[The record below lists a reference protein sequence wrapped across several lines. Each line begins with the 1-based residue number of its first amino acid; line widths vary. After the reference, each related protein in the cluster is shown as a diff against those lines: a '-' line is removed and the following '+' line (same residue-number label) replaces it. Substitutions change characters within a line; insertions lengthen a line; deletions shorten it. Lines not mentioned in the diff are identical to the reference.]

1 MNNANIGSAS
11 NVIGNPVNLIMSNA
25 TEEQLKKYDGSLG
38 LPAHSL
44 IIVNPLNNSKNDST
58 WNDICITDGN
68 NGIKHIIP
76 FTSIDKSQMYVETS
90 DSGERTLHTNFPATS
105 IDDVAFTCN
114 NGVLS
119 LKNLENL
126 KNLDEEIKK
135 FNSDVDAKISSAY
148 TAIDNYNDVAKKYN
162 TLIDSIK
169 SLADQDDIV
178 TQIQNKTNAIKN
190 TIDGINSYTINND
203 IQSKITDVNN
213 NIDELTS
220 KQDIIT
226 DQVNKINKLIADF
239 IPDSNEGNEGS
250 GGNEGEGSGGNE
262 GEGSG
267 GNEGEGGEGSGG
279 NTGNENKSKIL
290 KDIAD
295 IIQKT
300 NDSLTQSKAEYEQY
314 KNIIDN
320 LIDNTK
326 DELHREYKAL
336 KNSLN
341 DCVNNNLLPLVESQV
356 DTCLAN
362 DKLAEIFD
370 GAIGNILNGQDTEA
384 EAGILNSVSRAL
396 NGDGNAKTV
405 SEASTNLNSALNT
418 KIKDG
423 AAVAIADFSENVSKA
438 ITPKYVD
445 KRYFEVIQLKEV
457 DSEAPDT
464 EKNNVVITLSKP
476 LRDFFKDEEKLKG
489 AFDKLHGSIQF

>member
-90 DSGERTLHTNFPATS
+90 DSGERTLHTSFPATS

-135 FNSDVDAKISSAY
+135 FNSDVDAKISSAR

-162 TLIDSIK
+162 ALIDSIK

-178 TQIQNKTNAIKN
+178 TQIKNKTDAIKN
-190 TIDGINSYTINND
+190 TIDGINDYTINND
-203 IQSKITDVNN
+203 IQSKITDVNS
-213 NIDELTS
+213 NIDELNS

-239 IPDSNEGNEGS
+239 IPDSSEGNVGS

-267 GNEGEGGEGSGG
+267 GN
-279 NTGNENKSKIL
+279 TGNENKSKIL
-290 KDIAD
+290 KEIAD

-300 NDSLTQSKAEYEQY
+300 KDSLTQSKDEYEQY

-320 LIDNTK
+320 LVKNTK

-341 DCVNNNLLPLVESQV
+341 DCVNNNLLPLVEAQV

-362 DKLAEIFD
+362 DKLAEIFN
-370 GAIGNILNGQDTEA
+370 GAIGNILNGKDTEA

-418 KIKDG
+418 KIKDS

-445 KRYFEVIQLKEV
+445 KRYFEVVQLKEV
-457 DSEAPDT
+457 DSEAPKT
-464 EKNNVVITLSKP
+464 EENNVVITLSKP

>member
-90 DSGERTLHTNFPATS
+90 DSGERTLHTSFPATS

-135 FNSDVDAKISSAY
+135 FNSDVDAKISSAR

-162 TLIDSIK
+162 ALIDSIK

-178 TQIQNKTNAIKN
+178 TQIKNKTDAIKN
-190 TIDGINSYTINND
+190 TIDGINDYTINND
-203 IQSKITDVNN
+203 IQSKITDVNS
-213 NIDELTS
+213 NIDELNS

-239 IPDSNEGNEGS
+239 IPDSSGGNVGS

-267 GNEGEGGEGSGG
+267 GN
-279 NTGNENKSKIL
+279 TGNENKSKIL
-290 KDIAD
+290 KEIAD

-300 NDSLTQSKAEYEQY
+300 KDSLTQSKDEYEQY
-314 KNIIDN
+314 KNILDN
-320 LIDNTK
+320 LVDNTK

-362 DKLAEIFD
+362 DKLVEIFD
-370 GAIGNILNGQDTEA
+370 GAIGNILNGKDTEA

-418 KIKDG
+418 KIKDS

-445 KRYFEVIQLKEV
+445 KRYFEVVQLKEV
-457 DSEAPDT
+457 DSEAPKT
-464 EKNNVVITLSKP
+464 EENNVVITLSKP

>member
-90 DSGERTLHTNFPATS
+90 DSGERTLHTSFPATS

-135 FNSDVDAKISSAY
+135 FNSYVDAKISSAR
-148 TAIDNYNDVAKKYN
+148 TAIDNYNDVANKYN

-178 TQIQNKTNAIKN
+178 TQIKNKTDVIKN

-213 NIDELTS
+213 NIDELTT

-239 IPDSNEGNEGS
+239 IPDSSE
-250 GGNEGEGSGGNE
+250 GNEGEGSGGNE
-262 GEGSG
+262 GEG
-267 GNEGEGGEGSGG
+267 NEGEGSEGSGG

-290 KDIAD
+290 KEIAD

-300 NDSLTQSKAEYEQY
+300 KDSLTQSKAEYEQY
-314 KNIIDN
+314 KNILDN
-320 LIDNTK
+320 LVDNTK

-341 DCVNNNLLPLVESQV
+341 DCVNNNLLPLVEAQV

-362 DKLAEIFD
+362 DKLAEIFN

-418 KIKDG
+418 KIKDS

-457 DSEAPDT
+457 DSDAPDT

>member
-90 DSGERTLHTNFPATS
+90 DSGERTLHTSFPATS
-105 IDDVAFTCN
+105 IDNVAFTCN

-250 GGNEGEGSGGNE
+250 GGNEGEG
-262 GEGSG
+262 
-267 GNEGEGGEGSGG
+267 GEGSGG

-320 LIDNTK
+320 LVDNTK

>member
-148 TAIDNYNDVAKKYN
+148 TAIDNYNDVANKYN

-190 TIDGINSYTINND
+190 TIDDINSYTINND

-239 IPDSNEGNEGS
+239 IPDSSEGNEGS
-250 GGNEGEGSGGNE
+250 GGNEGEGGEGNE
-262 GEGSG
+262 GEGS
-267 GNEGEGGEGSGG
+267 EGSGG

-320 LIDNTK
+320 LVDNTK

-341 DCVNNNLLPLVESQV
+341 DCVNNNLLPLVEAQV

-418 KIKDG
+418 KIKDS

-445 KRYFEVIQLKEV
+445 KRYFEVVQLKEV
-457 DSEAPDT
+457 DNDASEN
-464 EKNNVVITLSKP
+464 EKQYIVITLSKP
-476 LRDFFKDEEKLKG
+476 LRDFFKEQLGEE
-489 AFDKLHGSIQF
+489 AFDSLHGAIQF

>member
-25 TEEQLKKYDGSLG
+25 TEEQLKKYDGNLG
-38 LPAHSL
+38 LPSHSL
-44 IIVNPLNNSKNDST
+44 IIVNPLNNSTTDST

-90 DSGERTLHTNFPATS
+90 DSGERTLHTSFPATS

-239 IPDSNEGNEGS
+239 IPDSSEGDTGS

-267 GNEGEGGEGSGG
+267 GN
-279 NTGNENKSKIL
+279 TGNENKSKIL
-290 KDIAD
+290 KEIAD

-300 NDSLTQSKAEYEQY
+300 KDSLTQSKAEYEQY
-314 KNIIDN
+314 KNILDN
-320 LIDNTK
+320 LVDNTK

-341 DCVNNNLLPLVESQV
+341 DCVNNNLLPLVEAQV

-362 DKLAEIFD
+362 DKLAEIFN
-370 GAIGNILNGQDTEA
+370 GAIGNILNGKDTEA

-418 KIKDG
+418 KIKDS

-445 KRYFEVIQLKEV
+445 KRYFEVVQLKEV
-457 DSEAPDT
+457 DSEAPET
-464 EKNNVVITLSKP
+464 EKNNIVITLSKP
-476 LRDFFKDEEKLKG
+476 LRDFFKEQLGEE
-489 AFDKLHGSIQF
+489 AFDLLHGAIQF